1 MSKVN
6 FITIKNRQNGFT
18 RTLGEPEFNGMI
30 DKADY
35 EIVTSKNGKSSS
47 PDDTW
52 KVIELTD
59 YLRDKGIS
67 IGRNPSKADLLIKAK
82 NANG

>member
-6 FITIKNRQNGFT
+6 LITIKNKQNGFT

-35 EIVTSKNGKSSS
+35 EIVTDKKSASSS
-47 PDDTW
+47 PDTSWTKSKLKDYMDSNVITYNSGDT
-52 KVIELTD
+52 KQ
-59 YLRDKGIS
+59 
-67 IGRNPSKADLLIKAK
+67 DLLDKI
-82 NANG
+82 GT